1 MLICLEAVRVQIE
14 NICDI
19 KYLGI
24 GKWNNEPGDDKVE

>member
-14 NICDI
+14 NICD